1 MQVRRLLLSVLP
13 AIAALLAWL
22 SCTAAE
28 EPASYSI
35 VRRIAAPGGAWDY
48 GIVDQGAGRLYLA
61 QAGITAVDLKTDAVT
76 SRLVSAQVSHGV
88 AILGGG
94 AVAVD
99 DSQSRVVTVFE
110 GATGKVL
117 STIATAEDNPVSGIH
132 ALDALVLEPHTG
144 LLVAVNGESGLLLL
158 IDLRKSR
165 VVGTVSVGGHPE
177 FAVADGTGKLWIN
190 VNHGETAEVVAVD
203 IASRAVI
210 KHVRISGCKGATGL
224 AYDEREKLLLSVC
237 DNGVLKVLD
246 GRAAREVASIP
257 VGEGADAVM
266 FDSKRRRAF
275 VASADDGKL
284 SVIAVRSAN
293 DIALVQT
300 LSTQPGTRLG
310 AVDVDSG
317 RIYLPAARFGPPKPP
332 NPYPSVVP
340 GSFQFIVVAPH

>member
-1 MQVRRLLLSVLP
+1 MSIRHILLSVPL
-13 AIAALLAWL
+13 AFAAMLAPL
-22 SCTAAE
+22 NCAAAG
-28 EPASYSI
+28 EPAAYSV
-35 VRRIAAPGGAWDY
+35 VRRIPAPGGAWDY
-48 GIVDQGAGRLYLA
+48 AIVDQQAGRLYLA

-76 SRLVSAQVSHGV
+76 SGLISAQVSHGV

-99 DSQSRVVTVFE
+99 DSRSRVVTVFE

-117 STIATAEDNPVSGIH
+117 STIATAKDNPVGGFH

-144 LLVAVNGESGLLLL
+144 LLVAVNGESGLLVL
-158 IDLRKSR
+158 IDLKKSS
-165 VVGTVSVGGHPE
+165 VVGTLSVGGHPE

-190 VNHGETAEVVAVD
+190 VNHGETAEVAAVD

-210 KHVRISGCKGATGL
+210 THIRISGCKGATGL
-224 AYDEREKLLLSVC
+224 AHDEKEMLLLSVC

-246 GRAAREVASIP
+246 ERASRVVASIP

-275 VASADDGKL
+275 VASADAGTL
-284 SVIAVRSAN
+284 SVVAVRSAH
-293 DIALVQT
+293 DVSVVQT

-310 AVDVDSG
+310 AVDVESG
-317 RIYLPAARFGPPKPP
+317 RVYLPAAQFGPPKPP
-332 NPYPSVVP
+332 SPYPSVVP
-340 GSFQFIVVAPH
+340 GTFQFIVVAPD